1 MDNNDFLK
9 SLSKSL
15 IEATKIVLEGKTH
28 TVPKTEKEKKLAA
41 LAEPKDKITHA
52 DVLKGRGVVKEEE
65 MDGVAPGSMEDNK
78 HMCATKVF
86 HKEWKEGTPVKTM
99 HADPDENGLIEW
111 YDVMFDHG
119 IERVMTEDMDILEEE
134 SHMHARRR
142 MKKEEV
148 EQIDELETATLKS
161 YRTKARAQGN
171 AIVDKMKLGGGDW
184 SKDQRD
190 TKTLR
195 KRAAGAQASGKQ
207 LIKRG
212 ESLKTEEVEQERI
225 DELSKDKMLKYL
237 AANKKDDAKA
247 REQGDMDKM
256 TKRMR
261 GTDMAVRKYT
271 AKPGSKYVRVPATE
285 EIEVEA
291 ELERIDEAMSSYDRY
306 TSTHAAT
313 KNLLKSIGDH
323 LDAHKKAAVAHKGY
337 YSEKKGPTW
346 GHVGDIDHIHSQLKD
361 IHDRLAQQGEYAKE
375 NAAMREDV
383 DLTEEEKALLEEL
396 NANFDEINAEIE
408 LDEARRGRPPKNAAA
423 KTEEEPA
430 ALGYQLRKAA
440 SINKPVHFMNGERK
454 EVAPGHIEKF
464 NDHMAARKT
473 AAEKAAFQAKAHR
486 SHADFVKAVS
496 EPVPHAKKDT
506 GEIVKYR

>member
-9 SLSKSL
+9 GLTKGL
-15 IEATKIVLEGKTH
+15 IEATKSVLEGKKLDPVGQEDSDIDNDGDSDKSDQYLKNRRKAISKAIH
-28 TVPKTEKEKKLAA
+28 KEEAEHIEEAGYSAKAARAGKDLGKPGKMFSKIADKAAKKYGSEEAGKRVAGAVLKKLR
-41 LAEPKDKITHA
+41 AEQAGQVDEA
-52 DVLKGRGVVKEEE
+52 RV
-65 MDGVAPGSMEDNK
+65 DGVAKGSVEGDL

-86 HKEWKEGTPVKTM
+86 HKEWAEGIPVKTM

-111 YDVMFDHG
+111 YDVMFEHG
-119 IERVMTEDMDILEEE
+119 IERVMTEDMEILAQE
-134 SHMHARRR
+134 SHMHSKKK
-142 MKKEEV
+142 MKEEV
-148 EQIDELETATLKS
+148 
-161 YRTKARAQGN
+161 
-171 AIVDKMKLGGGDW
+171 
-184 SKDQRD
+184 
-190 TKTLR
+190 
-195 KRAAGAQASGKQ
+195 
-207 LIKRG
+207 
-212 ESLKTEEVEQERI
+212 ERI

-271 AKPGSKYVRVPATE
+271 AKPGSKYVKVPATE
-285 EIEVEA
+285 EVEVDQEQ
-291 ELERIDEAMSSYDRY
+291 IDEAMSSYDRY

-383 DLTEEEKALLEEL
+383 ELSEEEKALLEEL
-396 NANFDEINAEIE
+396 DANFDELNAEIE
-408 LDEARRGRPPKNAAA
+408 LDEARRGRPPKNAAT

-440 SINKPVHFMNGERK
+440 SINKPVHFMNGEKK
-454 EVAPGHIEKF
+454 EVLPKHIAAF

-473 AAEKAAFQAKAHR
+473 AAEKAAFQGKAHK